1 MEVVAVS
8 QQRLDRGTAS
18 PGLPGLKAPI
28 MAFHIHQQHWASP
41 PPELVEQRENHIKMY
56 DIRRMWVEAH
66 LPSSLQ
72 YIQQH

>member
-1 MEVVAVS
+1 
-8 QQRLDRGTAS
+8 
-18 PGLPGLKAPI
+18 

-66 LPSSLQ
+66 LPPSLQ
-72 YIQQH
+72 